1 MGTLLIL
8 NAKIVNENKIT
19 ESDIY
24 IRSGRIEKIAKD
36 LSAMKVQQVL
46 DVKGKLL
53 LPGMIDAN
61 VHLQQD
67 ISNKNSWCNESHAA
81 VVGGVT
87 TYFDIPSKNSQVDST
102 DRLEQK
108 MLFAAEHSL
117 ANYSYYLGA
126 SNNNLEDIKSLEPTS
141 SCGVH
146 IFMGGAR
153 DSRLMDKTEQLNEIF
168 KHSPVLLKT
177 HCEDTPTIV
186 ENEESYRQVYGDDI
200 PFQFHSKIRT
210 AEACF
215 KSTKLAIE
223 LATTNKSKLHIS
235 HISST
240 KESELFN
247 DLPLTEKQI
256 TAEVGYEYLV
266 FTDEDTVS
274 DVTANLD
281 QNSDIDGTINDK
293 VIEASQLNA
302 GALIKTN
309 PAIKSDIDR
318 ASLFQSLMDGCLD
331 TIASVHKPVTL
342 DNKQGNYFKALSGN
356 PLIEFSLPSLLEH
369 YQDGIFSLELIVQKT
384 SHAVA
389 DIFQVKDRGYIREG
403 YWADLV
409 VIDTEEGVLASNE
422 SILSKAAWTPFDGYQ
437 FRSSVYATI
446 VNGDLVYI
454 NKQVRTGTQG
464 RRVKFNREKAS

>member
-8 NAKIVNENKIT
+8 NAKIVNENTII

-24 IRSGRIEKIAKD
+24 IRSGRIEKISKN

-46 DVKGKLL
+46 DVKGKFL

-61 VHLQQD
+61 VHFQQNL
-67 ISNKNSWCNESHAA
+67 SNINSCCNESHAA

-87 TYFDIPSKNSQVDST
+87 SYFDIPSKYSEVDNAEL
-102 DRLEQK
+102 LEEK
-108 MLFAAEHSL
+108 MLFAGAHSL

-126 SNNNLEDIKSLEPTS
+126 SNTNIEKVKSLDPHS

-146 IFMGGAR
+146 VFMGGSR
-153 DSRLMDKTEQLNEIF
+153 DNRLVDEAEYLNDIF
-168 KHSPVLLKT
+168 KHSPILLKT

-200 PFQFHSKIRT
+200 PFQLHSKVRT
-210 AEACF
+210 AEACY

-223 LATTNKSKLHIS
+223 LATMNHSKLHIS
-235 HISST
+235 HISSA
-240 KESELFN
+240 KEAELFN
-247 DLPLTEKQI
+247 DLPLIEKQI

-266 FTDEDTVS
+266 FTDEDSAGDAIVNLNNNG
-274 DVTANLD
+274 DVD
-281 QNSDIDGTINDK
+281 DE
-293 VIEASQLNA
+293 VIEISEQNKLSN

-342 DNKQGNYFKALSGN
+342 YEKQGNYFKALSGN

-369 YQDGIFSLELIVQKT
+369 YQDGIFSLESIAQKT

-409 VIDTEEGVLASNE
+409 VIDIEEGITANNHTVV
-422 SILSKAAWTPFDGYQ
+422 SKAAWTPFDGYK
-437 FRSSVYATI
+437 FRSSVHATI

-454 NKQVRTGTQG
+454 NKQVRTGAQG
-464 RRVKFNREKAS
+464 RRVKFNREQNS

>member
-8 NAKIVNENKIT
+8 NAKIVNENTIT

-24 IRSGRIEKIAKD
+24 IRGGRIEKIAKD

-46 DVKGKLL
+46 DVKGKFL

-61 VHLQQD
+61 VHFQQD
-67 ISNKNSWCNESHAA
+67 ISNKDVNKNSCCNESHAA
-81 VVGGVT
+81 VAGGVT
-87 TYFDIPSKNSQVDST
+87 TYFDTPSKGSSVNSAE
-102 DRLEQK
+102 RLEQK
-108 MLFAAEHSL
+108 MLFATEHSL

-126 SNNNLEDIKSLEPTS
+126 SNSNLEEIKSLDPKS

-146 IFMGGAR
+146 IFMGGTR
-153 DSRLMDKTEQLNEIF
+153 DNRLVDEPEPLNEIF
-168 KHSPVLLKT
+168 KHSPILLNT

-200 PFQFHSKIRT
+200 PFQFHPSIRT
-210 AEACF
+210 AAACYA
-215 KSTKLAIE
+215 STKLAIE
-223 LATTNKSKLHIS
+223 LATNNHSKLHVS
-235 HISST
+235 HVSST
-240 KESELFN
+240 KEAELFS
-247 DLPLTEKQI
+247 DLPLIEKQI

-266 FTDEDTVS
+266 FTDEDYVS
-274 DVTANLD
+274 DTSVSITNNHHANDNVL
-281 QNSDIDGTINDK
+281 SEVEK
-293 VIEASQLNA
+293 

-342 DNKQGNYFKALSGN
+342 DDKQGNYFEVLSGN

-369 YQDGIFSLELIVQKT
+369 YQDGIFSLELIVNKT

-409 VIDTEEGVLASNE
+409 VIDTAEGITASND
-422 SILSKAAWTPFDGYQ
+422 SILSKAAWTPFNGYE
-437 FRSSVYATI
+437 FRSSVYATV

-454 NKQVRTGTQG
+454 NKQVRTGSKG
-464 RRVKFNREKAS
+464 RRVEFFRD